1 MASFLYSVSY
11 RAHCGAIMA
20 VFVSGLS
27 MAQDRGR
34 HTAVMH
40 RKTTSKHKLSITEFT
55 MSVCVKILCCG
66 CKDCYHSCPALHCR
80 TGPVAPRGNSPL
92 AEGHQVLWVL
102 HHCFPG
108 LYLCF
113 PTCSLLQAQSYVT
126 VRHSRHYSWQF
137 FQKVKIWHCRV
148 APFCGYRYLQNCLK
162 V

>member
-34 HTAVMH
+34 HKAVMH

-66 CKDCYHSCPALHCR
+66 CKDCYHKMPRVALQDR
-80 TGPVAPRGNSPL
+80 TGSPP
-92 AEGHQVLWVL
+92 W
-102 HHCFPG
+102 
-108 LYLCF
+108 
-113 PTCSLLQAQSYVT
+113 
-126 VRHSRHYSWQF
+126 
-137 FQKVKIWHCRV
+137 
-148 APFCGYRYLQNCLK
+148 
-162 V
+162 